1 MGETTIVNKNIN
13 TWLVTSVTEIN
24 WDEANYNWDTF
35 YADQYYASYIEAE
48 FGIAIPGPPYGV
60 LWDHAIALTIAF
72 PSGYDY
78 QDQQLGKKEKKK
90 KKIKL
95 IFMIDDLEK
104 VFEKEKN
111 TQVKV
116 EFKQNVENILTEKFG
131 QKVILEDVQIIHR

>member
-48 FGIAIPGPPYGV
+48 FGIAVPGPPYGV
-60 LWDHAIALTIAF
+60 LWDHAISLTIAF

-78 QDQQLGKKEKKK
+78 QDQQLGKKEKKR

-131 QKVILEDVQIIHR
+131 QKIILEDVQIIHR